1 MGAVRRS
8 TVVMLTAA
16 LIFLIA
22 ALGSA
27 ASGRANTLK
36 TEQSELAQRS
46 AVGSH
51 KMSEFFERASTIVE
65 LGGRNYSFVDYYG
78 GDAYGDRGHLPLKAK
93 PTDQI
98 VERVNQD
105 LAHMGRMYA
114 DRIGAAAFIDVS
126 GVTNAAV
133 IHGKPVV
140 ADKLPQNSR
149 TAPYF
154 QPVFGVS
161 PGVVRQSR
169 PYRSPTVGDWVIS
182 SGTQVLMPDHVKHAM
197 VHFEITVEGFRREL
211 DGGYG
216 HLLVVDAATGA
227 VVIDSASPQQN
238 GQPLG
243 DPGNHRFTPLVGQ
256 WQDAGLMKVDGRQAA
271 YHRVPSEVG
280 NDNHWYVVTVAP
292 AAPGPFTG
300 VGVLPGIVV
309 LTAALIIV
317 YAVIML
323 RKSQSALVR
332 AANTDPLTG
341 LRNRR
346 RLEADLAVLLPKCTE
361 DDPLYLTLSDLNGF
375 KAYNDTLGHPVGDT
389 LLARLGQ
396 RLSDAV
402 QGRGGAYRIG
412 GDEFCVVARAS
423 DVDSPD
429 ALIALVSQALREDH
443 DRVPVTASHGL
454 VVLPQETSDLI
465 AAMSLVDRRMYQ
477 QKHAER
483 VRAER

>member
-1 MGAVRRS
+1 
-8 TVVMLTAA
+8 MLTAA
-16 LIFLIA
+16 LIFMIA

-27 ASGRANTLK
+27 ASGRASALK

-65 LGGRNYSFVDYYG
+65 LSGRNYSFVDYYG
-78 GDAYGDRGHLPLKAK
+78 GEMYGDHGQLPLKAK

-114 DRIGAAAFIDVS
+114 DRTGTAAFLDVS

-133 IHGKPVV
+133 VHGEPV
-140 ADKLPQNSR
+140 ARDKLPQNSR

-154 QPVFGVS
+154 APVFGVS

-169 PYRSPTVGDWVIS
+169 PYRSAADGDWVIS
-182 SGTQVLMPDHVKHAM
+182 SGTQVLMPDHIKHAM
-197 VHFEITVEGFRREL
+197 VQFEITVDGFRREL
-211 DGGYG
+211 DDGNGR
-216 HLLVVDAATGA
+216 LLVVDANSGA
-227 VVIDSASPQQN
+227 VVIDSARPQTA
-238 GQPLG
+238 GTPLG
-243 DPGNHRFTPLVGQ
+243 DPGNRQFSPLLGN
-256 WQDAGLMKVDGRQAA
+256 WDDAGLMKIDGRQAA
-271 YHRVPSEVG
+271 YQRVPSEVG
-280 NDNHWYVVTVAP
+280 NDNHWYVVTI
-292 AAPGPFTG
+292 APGAPGVFTG
-300 VGVLPGIVV
+300 VGVLPGVVV

-346 RLEADLAVLLPKCTE
+346 RLEADLAVLLPKCSA

-375 KAYNDTLGHPVGDT
+375 KAYNDTLGHPAGDT
-389 LLARLGQ
+389 LLARLGKG
-396 RLSDAV
+396 LSEALE
-402 QGRGGAYRIG
+402 GRGGAYRIG
-412 GDEFCVVARAS
+412 GDEFCVLARAS
-423 DVDSPD
+423 DIDSPD
-429 ALIALVSQALREDH
+429 ALMSLVNQALRADH

-454 VVLPQETSDLI
+454 VVLPHETSELS

-477 QKHAER
+477 QKQAER
-483 VRAER
+483 DRVAR

>member
-1 MGAVRRS
+1 
-8 TVVMLTAA
+8 MLTAA

-27 ASGRANTLK
+27 ASGRANALK

-51 KMSEFFERASTIVE
+51 KMSEFFERASTIIE

-78 GDAYGDRGHLPLKAK
+78 NNVYGDRSHLPLKAK

-105 LAHMGRMYA
+105 LAHLGRMYA
-114 DRIGAAAFIDVS
+114 DRIGAAAFIDVT

-133 IHGKPVV
+133 IHGEPVV
-140 ADKLPQNSR
+140 ADKLPQNSA

-154 QPVFGVS
+154 KPVFRVS

-169 PYRSPTVGDWVIS
+169 PYRSPTAGDWVIS

-216 HLLVVDAATGA
+216 HLLVVDSTTGA
-227 VVIDSASPQQN
+227 VVIDSARPQEN
-238 GQPLG
+238 GKPLG
-243 DPGNHRFTPLVGQ
+243 DPENHQFTPLVGQ
-256 WQDAGLMKVDGRQAA
+256 WREAGLMKVDGRQLA
-271 YHRVPSEVG
+271 YRRVPSEVG

-292 AAPGPFTG
+292 VPPGPFTG
-300 VGVLPGIVV
+300 IGVLQGVVV

-323 RKSQSALVR
+323 RRSQSALVH

-346 RLEADLAVLLPKCTE
+346 RLEADLAVLLPRCSE

-389 LLARLGQ
+389 LLTRLGK

-402 QGRGGAYRIG
+402 HGRGGAYRIG

-423 DVDSPD
+423 DIDSPD
-429 ALIALVSQALREDH
+429 ALIALVSEALREDH

-454 VVLPQETSDLI
+454 VVLPHETSDLSE
-465 AAMSLVDRRMYQ
+465 AMSLVDRRMYQ

-483 VRAER
+483 VQADR